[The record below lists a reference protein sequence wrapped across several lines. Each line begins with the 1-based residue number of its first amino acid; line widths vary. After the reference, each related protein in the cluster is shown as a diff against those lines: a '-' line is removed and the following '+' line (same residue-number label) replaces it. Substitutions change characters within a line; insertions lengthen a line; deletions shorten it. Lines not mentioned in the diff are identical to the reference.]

1 MSETKLPL
9 ASDNLAVD
17 ISRIKE
23 LENIKCIRV
32 YRITRTKDINVT
44 FVCEPK
50 PGEKKEL
57 SFTPWNVL
65 YRTEHFH
72 LDDPT
77 LFFWDDKQF
86 KKYCYEDAVA
96 FTLACMKALN
106 EKGVDYD
113 YINLMFSSPVEIVNE
128 LLKAYPSTEV
138 QC

>member
-1 MSETKLPL
+1 MCETKLPL

-17 ISRIKE
+17 ISRIKK
-23 LENIKCIRV
+23 LKNIKCIRV

-57 SFTPWNVL
+57 SFTPWNVI
-65 YRTEHFH
+65 YKSKHFY
-72 LDDPT
+72 LDDPV
-77 LFFWDDKQF
+77 LCFFDQKNN
-86 KKYCYEDAVA
+86 CYEDAVA